1 MSTKTDLTPTQTTLG
16 ELYAWIHQRAEY
28 LRKQKTAASQ
38 VSEATDTAANTT
50 PASEPERLQDSTD
63 EE

>member
-1 MSTKTDLTPTQTTLG
+1 MTDLTPDQTTLG

-28 LRKQKTAASQ
+28 LRKQNAAASQ

-50 PASEPERLQDSTD
+50 PASEPEQREHITN
-63 EE
+63 EVG